1 MEEKVLKKSKNG
13 LAMVMLF
20 ILLYAAAIAAIIV
33 GSIMVEPAEVKAGW
47 IVLIAAGGVYAL
59 VGWIFFLGLKVLKP
73 QEALV
78 LTLFGKY
85 VGTIKE
91 AGFYFVNPFCVAVNP
106 AAATRLN
113 QSGDVA
119 GDGSKLDLASMAGVA
134 GMALAAGNNAVQ
146 TANKK
151 ISLKIM
157 TLSNSRQKINDCLGN
172 PVEIGI
178 AVMWRVTDTAKAA
191 FNVDNY
197 KEYLSLQCDSALRN
211 IVRMYPYDVAE
222 NVDTTG
228 DGIADE
234 GSLRGSS
241 EVVAERIRKEIQSKV
256 TDAGIEILEARI
268 TYLAYAPEIAA
279 VMLQRQQASAIVDAR
294 KMIVDGAVGMV
305 EMALERLS
313 EKQVIELDEERK
325 AAMVS
330 NLLVVLCGNKDAQ
343 PVVNS
348 GSLY

>member
-1 MEEKVLKKSKNG
+1 MLVL
-13 LAMVMLF
+13 LAV
-20 ILLYAAAIAAIIV
+20 LLGYIIAALGVV
-33 GSIMVEPAEVKAGW
+33 GMGFFGRRLGALFEPVMV
-47 IVLIAAGGVYAL
+47 VLIAWL
-59 VGWIFFLGLKVLKP
+59 SLGWILLCGLKVLKP

-85 VGTIKE
+85 TGTLKGE
-91 AGFYFVNPFCVAVNP
+91 GFYWVNPFCTAVNP
-106 AAATRLN
+106 AAKTKLN
-113 QSGDVA
+113 QSGDV
-119 GDGSKLDLASMAGVA
+119 DGGHSGKSILLNTGSGSGSGTAEMVSKKV
-134 GMALAAGNNAVQ
+134 
-146 TANKK
+146 
-151 ISLKIM
+151 SLKIM
-157 TLSNSRQKINDCLGN
+157 TLNNARQKINDCLGN

-178 AVMWRVTDTAKAA
+178 AVMWRVTDTAKAV

-211 IVRMYPYDVAE
+211 IVRIYPYDVAP

-228 DGIADE
+228 DGHADE

-241 EVVAERIRKEIQSKV
+241 EVVAGRIRDEIQSKV
-256 TDAGIEILEARI
+256 QEAGLEIIEARI

-279 VMLQRQQASAIVDAR
+279 VMLQRQQASAIIDAR

-305 EMALERLS
+305 EMALERLN
-313 EKQVIELDEERK
+313 QGGLVHLDEERK

-330 NLLVVLCGNKDAQ
+330 NLLVVLCGNHDAQ